1 MRLRVTNSSRP
12 RQGPGPAERAPFVA
26 GSEELIVCADGYQL
40 AARSFSPSPELDHG
54 TIVVIAPA
62 TGAKASYYWRY
73 GAYLA
78 SAGFRAVVADYRGI
92 GRSAPQ
98 GSPRALRD
106 LPVRWHHWGTL
117 DLDAVIGWAQ
127 QRAGTGGRLVVVGHS
142 FGGLAA
148 CLAPR
153 AAAVSRLLMVGS
165 QHAHWPD
172 YAPNQRLRMLWR
184 WHVVM
189 PALTAVL
196 GYFPGRR
203 LGWLEDLPR
212 GVAFDWAHGHRD
224 FGRTIGQAD
233 RDVLERCA
241 RLTFDLLAVAAA
253 DDPFATQ
260 AAMDRT
266 LSYLPAA
273 KKQRCLIDPAAVGT
287 DQIGHL
293 GLFHDRFRD
302 TLWPLSAQWLR
313 GRSPICPAT

>member
-1 MRLRVTNSSRP
+1 VR
-12 RQGPGPAERAPFVA
+12 RAITVA
-26 GSEELIVCADGYQL
+26 GSDELIVCADGYRL
-40 AARSFSPSPELDHG
+40 AARSFDPAPELDDG
-54 TIVVIAPA
+54 TTVVIAPA

-78 SAGFRAVVADYRGI
+78 SAGFRAVVADYRGV
-92 GRSAPQ
+92 GGSAPR

-127 QRAGTGGRLVVVGHS
+127 QRTAGEGRLVVVGHS

-172 YAPNQRLRMLWR
+172 YARDQRLRMLWR

-189 PALTAVL
+189 PAVAALV

-203 LGWLEDLPR
+203 LGWLEDIPR
-212 GVAFDWAHGHRD
+212 GVALDWARGHRD
-224 FGRTIGQAD
+224 LGRTIGRAD
-233 RDVLERCA
+233 RDVLARCA
-241 RLTFDLLAVAAA
+241 RLSLEVLAVAAT
-253 DDPFATQ
+253 DDPFATR
-260 AAMDRT
+260 AAMDRA

-273 KKQRCLIDPAAVGT
+273 RKQCCLIDPAAVGA
-287 DQIGHL
+287 DRIGHL
-293 GLFHDRFRD
+293 GPFHDRFRD

-313 GRSPICPAT
+313 GGSASCPAIQPGEPEYPR